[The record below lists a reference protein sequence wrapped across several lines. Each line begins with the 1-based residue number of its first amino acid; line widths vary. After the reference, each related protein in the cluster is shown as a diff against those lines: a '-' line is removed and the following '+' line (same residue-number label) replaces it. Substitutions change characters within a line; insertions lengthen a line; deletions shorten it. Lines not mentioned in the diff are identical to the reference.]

1 MFITVTWNVWP
12 LTVSSWGGGLFA
24 DVFNFLSSAPE
35 ALLSV
40 SISSEDISD
49 DDVDDVEFFKNSY
62 MLFDSLFMWQYKKAI
77 ENKCQNR
84 PNAPSN
90 IEQHKRNGQNDLLM

>member
-1 MFITVTWNVWP
+1 MSKEFKIYKWNHHGLIFIIFTWNVWP
-12 LTVSSWGGGLFA
+12 LTVSCWGGGLFA
-24 DVFNFLSSAPE
+24 DVFDFLSSAAE

-62 MLFDSLFMWQYKKAI
+62 MLLYSLFMWRSNESNWEQMPI
-77 ENKCQNR
+77 PNKCT
-84 PNAPSN
+84 
-90 IEQHKRNGQNDLLM
+90 E